1 MKKGKLLHSALSHEI
16 AKLGHTQTL
25 VLGDAGL
32 PIPPETRRIDLAVT
46 QGVPALL
53 SVLDAVLSELA
64 VQKITLAEEIK
75 TASPGN
81 GPFHSQPLSGHADL
95 LRPSRG
101 VQSPASS
108 GRLRGAHRGDH
119 FLCQRDPGVRRHLL
133 ASVLQ
138 PSERLAAGD
147 LCRTNSFPP
156 QACRIPGET
165 QAVRAKKTRC
175 PGACNT
181 VS

>member
-75 TASPGN
+75 TASPEMDRSIRSRFPGTQICYVPHEAFKALLPQAACVVRTGETTSYAN
-81 GPFHSQPLSGHADL
+81 VILESGVTFSVGPPAFGTAGSGRFLPDKQLPAASLPD
-95 LRPSRG
+95 SRG
-101 VQSPASS
+101 NP
-108 GRLRGAHRGDH
+108 GRPGKK
-119 FLCQRDPGVRRHLL
+119 DPLPRRL
-133 ASVLQ
+133 
-138 PSERLAAGD
+138 
-147 LCRTNSFPP
+147 
-156 QACRIPGET
+156 
-165 QAVRAKKTRC
+165 
-175 PGACNT
+175 
-181 VS
+181 

>member
-75 TASPGN
+75 TASPEMDRSIRSRFPGTQICYV
-81 GPFHSQPLSGHADL
+81 PHEAFKAL
-95 LRPSRG
+95 L
-101 VQSPASS
+101 
-108 GRLRGAHRGDH
+108 
-119 FLCQRDPGVRRHLL
+119 
-133 ASVLQ
+133 
-138 PSERLAAGD
+138 
-147 LCRTNSFPP
+147 P
-156 QACRIPGET
+156 QA
-165 QAVRAKKTRC
+165 A
-175 PGACNT
+175 
-181 VS
+181 